1 MARKTIEDIKV
12 EYPVGTTIN
21 DKTITEHVMKDRTYL
36 VLHCN
41 VCGVDKEIS
50 YGNLNKYRDT
60 ITRHSSNC
68 NRRTKEDLMKQYFI
82 GRVINDKTIVEH
94 TVNSR
99 NELMLKLRCNVCGIE
114 KSNSVTNLESGFDT
128 ITRHGKSCKMHCTLS
143 SEVIH
148 RPEFGNCADK
158 IYSLFCRMHRF
169 CESPDCP
176 DYKHYGARGISV
188 SPLFSFNDEGY
199 TNFSN
204 YVFPSLIETAKYY
217 VSTGHYANMDEAL
230 FSTRALSL
238 DRIDVNGNYEPGNIR
253 WATRQTQNINRR
265 NNIGKEFFA
274 FSPDG
279 KIYYTNSV
287 SAFCTNHGLDSK
299 HTYDCLNKG
308 FSPAYTRSSVHGW
321 TFRYNTYRQ
330 VFPYDVTNQAFMN
343 NVIVEMY

>member
-1 MARKTIEDIKV
+1 
-12 EYPVGTTIN
+12 
-21 DKTITEHVMKDRTYL
+21 MKDRTYL

-41 VCGVDKEIS
+41 VCGADKEIS

-60 ITRHSSNC
+60 LTHHSANC
-68 NRRTKEDLMKQYFI
+68 KRRSRDDVVKQYFI

-99 NELMLKLRCNVCGIE
+99 NDLMLKLRCNVCGVE
-114 KSNSVTNLESGFDT
+114 KTNSVSNLESGFDT
-128 ITRHGKSCKMHCTLS
+128 ITRHGKSCNMHCTLS

-148 RPEFGNCADK
+148 RPEFGNCDK
-158 IYSLFCRMHRF
+158 KLYNTFIHIHERCSGRNSHDY
-169 CESPDCP
+169 ES
-176 DYKHYGARGISV
+176 YFLRGIKV
-188 SPLFSFNDEGY
+188 SPVFEFTNEGY
-199 TNFSN
+199 TNFTN
-204 YVFPSLIETAKYY
+204 YMYPSLIETAKYY
-217 VSTGHYANMDEAL
+217 VSIGYYANMDDAL
-230 FSTRALSL
+230 YSTRALTI

-253 WATRQTQNINRR
+253 WATRQTQNINRQ

-287 SAFCTNHGLDSK
+287 SAFGANHGLNSK
-299 HTYDCLNKG
+299 HVYECLNKG
-308 FSPAYTRSSVHGW
+308 FAPAYTRSSTHGW